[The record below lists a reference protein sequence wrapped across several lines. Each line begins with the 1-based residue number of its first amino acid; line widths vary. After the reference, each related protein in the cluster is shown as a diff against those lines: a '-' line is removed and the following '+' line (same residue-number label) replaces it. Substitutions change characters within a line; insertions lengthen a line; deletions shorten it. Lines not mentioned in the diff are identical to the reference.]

1 MQILLSFLIGYF
13 VGAKAGEAQF
23 DDVVES
29 AKAVV
34 ESEEMRSFL
43 MSLRSHAAATLHR
56 AGDLLAESDGS
67 GPVANDGTT
76 DGVARVRRL
85 MEQAKTIA
93 PTVLR

>member
-34 ESEEMRSFL
+34 ESEEI
-43 MSLRSHAAATLHR
+43 HR

-76 DGVARVRRL
+76 DVVARVRRL